1 MDETDGKKG
10 ENFAS
15 NDLGLLVQ
23 TYPKWEDHPSN
34 RTQEKKEK
42 EEKIQNEINLIHI
55 YI

>member
-1 MDETDGKKG
+1 MDEMDGKKG

-34 RTQEKKEK
+34 RMYTKPEKKEK
-42 EEKIQNEINLIHI
+42 EEKI
-55 YI
+55 